1 MDKYVDQLRRK
12 MLLMRSFLGLSWW
25 KSTRFW
31 EGKLSKIKDRV
42 TVKDQLTKRIDN
54 LAGLEKNTQME
65 ISEAQKIIAQLEI
78 ENNLFRRDIHNSQ
91 FDRIK
96 LLKEMNNLVQKNEDI
111 HFSLKSK
118 TKVSNSS
125 VLVNRK
131 KTTDPKH

>member
-1 MDKYVDQLRRK
+1 
-12 MLLMRSFLGLSWW
+12 
-25 KSTRFW
+25 
-31 EGKLSKIKDRV
+31 
-42 TVKDQLTKRIDN
+42 
-54 LAGLEKNTQME
+54 ME

>member
-54 LAGLEKNTQME
+54 LAGLEVIFLNCFTKKLEKYTDGNLRSPKNY
-65 ISEAQKIIAQLEI
+65 
-78 ENNLFRRDIHNSQ
+78 
-91 FDRIK
+91 
-96 LLKEMNNLVQKNEDI
+96 
-111 HFSLKSK
+111 
-118 TKVSNSS
+118 SS
-125 VLVNRK
+125 A
-131 KTTDPKH
+131 